1 MNDGADTKVRSSVDK
16 SHNVMAES
24 EIKETSAAVGRQ
36 NIEESGSIIK
46 VDQ

>member
-1 MNDGADTKVRSSVDK
+1 
-16 SHNVMAES
+16 MAES

-46 VDQ
+46 VEQSS